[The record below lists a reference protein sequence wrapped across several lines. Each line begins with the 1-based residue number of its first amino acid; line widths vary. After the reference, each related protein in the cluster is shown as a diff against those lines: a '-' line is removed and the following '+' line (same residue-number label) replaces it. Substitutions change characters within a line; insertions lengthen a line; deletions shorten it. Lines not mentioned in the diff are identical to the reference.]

1 MLTVEHYE
9 IKIYRCLVKC
19 LPAPIHIVVPAP
31 IHIVV
36 RYSIGAF
43 LQSLRLQIL

>member
-19 LPAPIHIVVPAP
+19 LPAPIHIVV
-31 IHIVV
+31 